1 MWSLTKDGGT
11 AQANQFCDQH
21 GSPFSLYCMD
31 DGKLVCSS
39 CRLGIEHNGHDLV
52 AVQQAAPVLKEIV
65 GDSRGT
71 LTMKLE
77 GHEEARLTLNTMS
90 WHVKSQAQQT
100 EREIKD
106 EFEKLHQFL
115 QKEEEVRIAA
125 VREEEERKSQMMKQ
139 RIEKITME
147 MSFISNTISTIEKEL
162 QAEDISFLQGY
173 SRTIKRIWQSLQ
185 DPQSSGMFSSVVTQ
199 LINRMKTSFSTPGQ
213 IHNDTLT
220 RIYGT
225 PLKPE
230 PITNGLI
237 DVGKHLGNLKYRV
250 WEKMLWT
257 LQYTPVTLDP
267 NTATPCLSLSRELTT
282 MKFCTDNLQ
291 LPDNPERF
299 TFGAQILGSQGFTS
313 GIHRWDVEVG
323 DNSNWAVGV
332 ATQPTERKGE
342 TTGRVLALYN
352 MNGHYHTTGMG
363 FISVRNK
370 LRRVRVELDWNRGSV
385 TFSDPGCSDPITA
398 MKFYHRERLFP
409 YFQSSC
415 KEHPLQISP
424 DEVSIAIETPKYGM
438 SYIVSG
444 MFHWLGS
451 K

>member
-1 MWSLTKDGGT
+1 MWSFTKDGGT

-31 DGKLVCSS
+31 DEKLVCSS
-39 CRLGIEHNGHDLV
+39 CRLGSEHTGHDLV
-52 AVQQAAPVLKEIV
+52 AVQQAAPVLKKIV

-71 LTMKLE
+71 LTKKLE

-90 WHVKSQAQQT
+90 RHVKSQAQQT

-106 EFEKLHQFL
+106 EFEKLHRFL
-115 QKEEEVRIAA
+115 
-125 VREEEERKSQMMKQ
+125 REEEEARIAAMKKEEKQKSQMMKQ

-147 MSFISNTISTIEKEL
+147 MSFIANTISTIEKEL

-173 SRTIKRIWQSLQ
+173 SQTIKRIWQSLQ
-185 DPQSSGMFSSVVTQ
+185 DPQSSGMFSSGVTQ

-225 PLKPE
+225 PPKPE

-237 DVGKHLGNLKYRV
+237 DVAKHLGNLKYRV
-250 WEKMLWT
+250 WEKMLGT
-257 LQYTPVTLDP
+257 LHYTLVTLDP

-282 MKFCTDNLQ
+282 MKFCTDNPQ

-299 TFGAQILGSQGFTS
+299 TFGAKILGSQGFTS

-332 ATQPTERKGE
+332 ATQPIERKGE
-342 TTGRVLALYN
+342 TTGQVLALYN

-363 FISVRNK
+363 LISVRYK
-370 LRRVRVELDWNRGSV
+370 LRRVRVELDWNRGNV
-385 TFSDPGCSDPITA
+385 TFSDPGCSGPITA
-398 MKFYHRERLFP
+398 MNFSHRERLFP
-409 YFQSSC
+409 YFQSLC
-415 KEHPLQISP
+415 EEHPLQISP
-424 DEVSIAIETPKYGM
+424 DEVSITIEAPNFSTCC
-438 SYIVSG
+438 SHQSAN
-444 MFHWLGS
+444 
-451 K
+451 